1 MEFLNTL
8 QNALEPYPWAYSA
21 VIALALVAAAV
32 LVNIII
38 KFVLYRVLQRLL
50 HILPPKGS
58 EEYKVCL
65 AIVSRLANIV
75 PAVVLGAGAA
85 AIPGIHEVPA
95 TIIRNISAAFIILV
109 FTLAL
114 GNILDLVDIIYH
126 RRSESANRPIKGY
139 LQLLKICFWAVALI
153 LTVATLINKSPLML
167 LSGLGAMGGS
177 YPDFPGHHSLR
188 RRRPPDPLQRYDP
201 HRRLD

>member
-1 MEFLNTL
+1 MELLNTL

-21 VIALALVAAAV
+21 VIAFVLAAAAL
-32 LVNIII
+32 LVNVII
-38 KFVLYRVLQRLL
+38 KFVLYRILQRLL

-95 TIIRNISAAFIILV
+95 TLIRNISAAFVILM

-114 GNILDLVDIIYH
+114 GNVLDLVDIIYH
-126 RRSESANRPIKGY
+126 RRSA
-139 LQLLKICFWAVALI
+139 
-153 LTVATLINKSPLML
+153 
-167 LSGLGAMGGS
+167 SGR
-177 YPDFPGHHSLR
+177 LR
-188 RRRPPDPLQRYDP
+188 
-201 HRRLD
+201 